1 MTAAAPTP
9 PLDLAAALSILCED
23 AFFAVAGS
31 ARLDPEML
39 RALSARRVGAIV
51 GAARGARPPGLDSW
65 EPWVLA
71 LAAALAPIAPPRW
84 IPVADAVKEG
94 LSLEHGARGLRSLF
108 SSKPSDK
115 DILRVRS
122 LGALAVRCVTAVF
135 GATGPLPE
143 EAHLLRRALLASLG
157 LSEETRRELEA
168 EHAQPAESLDLS
180 GDMDGKL
187 ARSIVRGCFYA
198 ARIDGTDPRE
208 EQAVISIARKLG
220 LTTEAVAEVRDE
232 ARALGDDGKA
242 FGDAAVDAVRYLFD
256 ADDVEGTR
264 FATAAMR
271 LTLTPIQRHDAITGL
286 NLGNPVLLGKRHK
299 LDRKQRDA
307 VLGLAWVAAVH
318 QNPTYIR
325 RAGLV
330 ARHDKLA
337 ADLGDEE
344 SGGAVRTV
352 VDRYVEQELGAVAKT
367 ATAA

>member
-1 MTAAAPTP
+1 M
-9 PLDLAAALSILCED
+9 
-23 AFFAVAGS
+23 GS
-31 ARLDPEML
+31 APDYGKHEVDSWP
-39 RALSARRVGAIV
+39 AP
-51 GAARGARPPGLDSW
+51 PPGLDAW
-65 EPWVLA
+65 EPWILS

-122 LGALAVRCVTAVF
+122 LGALAVRCVTSVF
-135 GATGPLPE
+135 AATGPLHE

-168 EHAQPAESLDLS
+168 EAPIPPEALELS

-208 EQAVISIARKLG
+208 EQAVITIARKLG
-220 LTTEAVAEVRDE
+220 LTTEAVAETREE
-232 ARALGDDGKA
+232 ARQLGDTGKA
-242 FGDAAVDAVRYLFD
+242 FGDAAVDGVRWLMD
-256 ADDVEGTR
+256 GDVAEVNR
-264 FATAAMR
+264 FAVAAVR

-286 NLGNPVLLGKRHK
+286 NLGNPVILGKRHK
-299 LDRKQRDA
+299 LDRKQREA
-307 VLGLAWVAAVH
+307 VLALTWLAAVH
-318 QNPTYIR
+318 ANPTYIR
-325 RAGLV
+325 RATLV
-330 ARHDKLA
+330 GRHDKLA
-337 ADLGDEE
+337 DDLGDAQ

-352 VDRYVEQELGAVAKT
+352 IDQYVEQELSTLAKGA
-367 ATAA
+367 